1 LIGKT
6 LAHYE
11 IMGLL
16 GKGGMGEVYR
26 ARDTKLDRD
35 VALKV
40 LPVDVAADPTRI
52 GRFEQEAKTV
62 AGLNHPHIV
71 HMYSVEESDGV
82 RFLTMELVEGEELAA
97 ALERGALPLERT
109 LEVGVAVADALTE
122 AHAKGI
128 VHRDLKPANV
138 MITSEGRVKVLD
150 FGLAKLAET
159 KTGGD
164 EDATEALGLTQHGT
178 ALGTVP
184 YMSPEQLRGRDID
197 ARSDL
202 FSLGI
207 LLYQLASGRRPFEG
221 PSAADITSAILK
233 DEPAP
238 LTDLDASIPPPLDSI
253 LHACLEKRPEDRP
266 ESAALVRDQLRML
279 RRDVE
284 SGVDLTQ
291 ARPSVAASGSLGRR
305 IAVAAPLLLIAL
317 AVVWWWSQ
325 REPSSPAVPERPIVA
340 VLPFENLGSADEEYF
355 AAGITDEI
363 TSRLALIGDLGVI
376 SNTSARVYANTDKPI
391 PEVGRELGAG
401 YVLEG
406 SIRWDK
412 SREPQR
418 VRISPRL
425 IRVSDDTNLWLENY
439 ERDVD
444 EIFELQSA
452 IASRIAE
459 ALDVA
464 LLGSVREAIEER
476 PTENMAAY
484 QAYLQGRKQ
493 LSAPG
498 FSRDSFE
505 LGVEMFE
512 RATELDSEFALAWA
526 RLSSMHARMY
536 HYGFDRSASR
546 LRSAK
551 TAADRS
557 LEIDPRLAEGH
568 LALGHYF
575 YWGTR
580 EYDRALAELKR
591 ARDIEPNNSEVWL
604 TTAYV
609 TRRQGAME
617 EAIQLL
623 EQDRELSPLD
633 PNVAVALG
641 ETFGVLR
648 RYAEAENAFLAGI
661 ELAPDDPYPYTEL
674 TLLQLRRN
682 GDPVAARRHL
692 AAMPTVDNSETRR
705 VSYLVA
711 LFDRQWDEA
720 LALVESAP
728 VDVFEAGAFYHPAPL
743 LEGVVHNLAGDSAA
757 AQSAFET
764 AREVLEAELARN
776 PDDHRVHAALG
787 LAEAG
792 LGRGPEAVRHAE
804 RALELYPLEGD
815 ALGAPVQIVNLALV
829 HALLGDANAA
839 ARHLR
844 EVLTIPS
851 TMSVAWLEKDPR
863 WDAVRSSDAFVN
875 LLAEFG
881 DH

>member
-1 LIGKT
+1 
-6 LAHYE
+6 
-11 IMGLL
+11 
-16 GKGGMGEVYR
+16 
-26 ARDTKLDRD
+26 
-35 VALKV
+35 
-40 LPVDVAADPTRI
+40 
-52 GRFEQEAKTV
+52 
-62 AGLNHPHIV
+62 
-71 HMYSVEESDGV
+71 
-82 RFLTMELVEGEELAA
+82 LAA
-97 ALERGALPLERT
+97 TLDRGALPLEKT

-150 FGLAKLAET
+150 FGLAKLSEAG
-159 KTGGD
+159 TGGD
-164 EDATEALGLTQHGT
+164 EDATEAIGLTRHGT

-221 PSAADITSAILK
+221 PSAADITSSILK
-233 DEPAP
+233 DEPTP
-238 LTDLDASIPPPLDSI
+238 LGDLDASIPAPLDTI
-253 LHACLEKRPEDRP
+253 VHACLQKRPEDRP
-266 ESAALVRDQLRML
+266 ESAAIVRDQLTAL
-279 RRDVE
+279 RRDVD

-291 ARPSVAASGSLGRR
+291 AWAQPASPGAGQRVRRVA
-305 IAVAAPLLLIAL
+305 VVTPLLLIAI

-325 REPSSPAVPERPIVA
+325 REAAGPAEPERPIVA
-340 VLPFENLGSADEEYF
+340 VLPFENLGSPDEEYF

-363 TSRLALIGDLGVI
+363 TSRLALIGELGVI
-376 SNTSARVYANTDKPI
+376 SNTSARVYADTDKPI

-476 PTENMAAY
+476 PTGNMAAY

-493 LSAPG
+493 LDAPG

-512 RATELDSEFALAWA
+512 RATQLDSNFALAWA

-536 HYGFDRSASR
+536 HYGFDRSAAR

-551 TAADRS
+551 TAADRA
-557 LEIDPRLAEGH
+557 LEIEPRLAEGH
-568 LALGHYF
+568 LALGHYY

-580 EYDRALAELKR
+580 EYGLALSELER
-591 ARDIEPNNSEVWL
+591 ARAIEPNNSEVWL

-609 TRRQGAME
+609 KRRQGAME

-641 ETFGVLR
+641 ETFGSLR
-648 RYAEAENAFLAGI
+648 RYAEADEAFRAAIG
-661 ELAPDDPYPYTEL
+661 LAPDDPYAYTEL
-674 TLLQLRRN
+674 ALLQLRWQ
-682 GDPVAARRHL
+682 GDATAARRDL
-692 AAMPTVDNSETRR
+692 SAMPTVDNGETRR
-705 VSYLVA
+705 VRYLVA

-720 LALVESAP
+720 LEIVAGAP
-728 VDVFEAGAFYHPAPL
+728 VDVFEAGSFYQPTPL
-743 LEGVVHNLAGDSAA
+743 LEGMVHHLAGDSAA
-757 AQSAFET
+757 AQSAFAS
-764 AREVLEAELARN
+764 ARDVLEEEARLN
-776 PDDHRVHAALG
+776 PADHRILAALG
-787 LAEAG
+787 LAQAG
-792 LGRGPEAVRHAE
+792 LGRGAEAVRHAE
-804 RALELYPLEGD
+804 RAVELYPLEGD

-829 HALLGDANAA
+829 HALLGDGNAA
-839 ARHLR
+839 ARSLR
-844 EVLTIPS
+844 EVLAIPS
-851 TMSVAWLEKDPR
+851 PMSVAWLENDPR
-863 WDAVRSSDAFVN
+863 WDSVRSSDAFVN
-875 LLAEFG
+875 LLAEFE
-881 DH
+881 DR